1 MSDSNV
7 RAGISRREAIRATS
21 LAGAALAGMR
31 GVHGQTGSSD
41 VIRVG
46 AIGVG
51 GRGRGALVQ
60 ALSVPGSATKLTALA
75 DINPDNV
82 TRTLQTVEQLDKS
95 KIDCPED
102 RRYGGFD
109 GYQKV
114 LEHCDLVVIA
124 APPAFRPAHFTAAV
138 KAGKHVFMEKPI
150 SIDAAG
156 TRVCLEA
163 AKLAD
168 EKKLKVVVGLQ
179 RHYEERYRQTLAKVR
194 EGLAGDIISGQVYW
208 NGDRPWWKARK
219 PGQTEL
225 QYQIYNWGHFLWL
238 CGDHIVEQHVH
249 NIDVANW
256 VLGTLPLDAY
266 GLGGLQNRDPAKPT
280 QIYDHHTVTF
290 NYPGGV
296 KILSECRQF
305 PGGEGKVTEEFQ
317 GTKGYVRIGEITDHK
332 GNVLWKYDGPKRD
345 PYQVEHDELQA
356 AIRND
361 TPLNNAHYG
370 ATSSF
375 SAVLGRYATYSGK
388 RVEYAKVL
396 ELDDSLVPAD
406 LTWNTPAP
414 VQPDERGEYPIVM
427 PGTFKMPQAIKQ
439 PVS

>member
-75 DINPDNV
+75 DIRSDNI
-82 TRTLQTVEQLDKS
+82 TRTLQAVEQLDKS
-95 KIDCPED
+95 KIDCPAD
-102 RRYGGFD
+102 RRYEGFD

-156 TRVCLEA
+156 TRICLEA

-256 VLGTLPLDAY
+256 FLGTLPLDAY
-266 GLGGLQNRDPAKPT
+266 GLGGLQNREPAKPT

-345 PYQVEHDELQA
+345 PYQVEHDELQD

-361 TPLNNAHYG
+361 KPLNNAYYG
-370 ATSSF
+370 TTSSF
-375 SAVLGRYATYSGK
+375 SSVLGRTATYTGK
-388 RVEYAKVL
+388 QVSY
-396 ELDDSLVPAD
+396 DDLLKTNFRTMPENLSWE
-406 LTWNTPAP
+406 TAP
-414 VQPDERGEYPIVM
+414 PVM
-427 PGTFKMPQAIKQ
+427 PDKDGNYPLPMPASYKIA
-439 PVS
+439 